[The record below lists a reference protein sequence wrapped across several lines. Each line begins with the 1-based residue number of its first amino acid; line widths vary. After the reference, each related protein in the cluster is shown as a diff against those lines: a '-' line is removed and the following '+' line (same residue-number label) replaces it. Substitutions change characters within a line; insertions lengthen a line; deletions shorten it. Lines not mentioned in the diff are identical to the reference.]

1 MNSAHSFRPSFFQA
15 YSFQPKK
22 VACHAAL
29 CFALMLASGFA
40 LAATQERPDADL
52 RGVLEKAIGE
62 ADSFQ
67 DRFEAEVWLM
77 DMSTRLKSRVP
88 NDADR
93 LELLK
98 NIHYEA
104 KRADLAPELV
114 LAVINTESNFDRWAI
129 SHAGAR
135 GLMQIMP
142 FWLKEIPQAGDNL
155 FDIRTNLRFGCT
167 ILKHYLKREKGDFQR
182 ALARYNGSLGKEW
195 YPNRV
200 FDTLRKRWF
209 RSR

>member
-1 MNSAHSFRPSFFQA
+1 MNLRHIHLYYFLTAVSALFVLGSG
-15 YSFQPKK
+15 
-22 VACHAAL
+22 AAL
-29 CFALMLASGFA
+29 S
-40 LAATQERPDADL
+40 ATQERPDGEL
-52 RGVLEKAIGE
+52 RLMLEKTIGE
-62 ADSFQ
+62 ADSFK
-67 DRFEAEVWLM
+67 DRFDAEVWLM
-77 DMSTRLKSRVP
+77 DMSSRLKSRVP
-88 NDADR
+88 DDEKR

-104 KRADLAPELV
+104 TKAGLHPEMV
-114 LAVINTESNFDRWAI
+114 LAVINIESNFDRWAI

-167 ILKHYLKREKGDFQR
+167 ILRHYIDREKGDFQR
-182 ALARYNGSLGKEW
+182 ALARYNGSLGKVW
-195 YPNRV
+195 YPNKV
-200 FDTLRKRWF
+200 FDVLNKRWF

>member
-1 MNSAHSFRPSFFQA
+1 MLNQRTIRPFFIAWISAL
-15 YSFQPKK
+15 
-22 VACHAAL
+22 AL
-29 CFALMLASGFA
+29 LTSSVC
-40 LAATQERPDADL
+40 LAATQEHPDNDL
-52 RGVLEKAIGE
+52 RTLLEKTIGDS
-62 ADSFQ
+62 DSFE
-67 DRFEAEVWLM
+67 DRFDAEVWLM

-88 NDADR
+88 DDNNR
-93 LELLK
+93 LALLK

-104 KRADLAPELV
+104 TKAGLAPELV
-114 LAVINTESNFDRWAI
+114 LAVINIESNFDRWAI
-129 SHAGAR
+129 SHAGAQ

-167 ILKHYLKREKGDFQR
+167 ILKHYLNKEKGDFQR
-182 ALARYNGSLGKEW
+182 ALARYNGSLGKVW

-200 FDTLRKRWF
+200 FDKLRKTWF